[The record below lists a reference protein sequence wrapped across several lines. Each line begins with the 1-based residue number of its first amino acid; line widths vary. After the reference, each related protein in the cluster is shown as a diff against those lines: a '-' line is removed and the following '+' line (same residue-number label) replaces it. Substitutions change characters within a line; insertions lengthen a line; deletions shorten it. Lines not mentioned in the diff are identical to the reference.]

1 MLEKLSQLCELC
13 GKILDLGLPLTWSDL
28 GSIATALAVIVAL
41 FANHNSNKQL
51 QKTLQMHEQT
61 KNIDLLDKRIEFI
74 DAIKSDHSISDLKF
88 QILFDENIIELKKEW
103 DTIKQEIAEYKYYL
117 GEYVSCL
124 EETSSDRGPD
134 SPMNQIQDAERDCS
148 EAEPIFDQPESDEY
162 KSRYQKFQKIC
173 EKYALII
180 RVHGAENEW
189 RLCNYQELTKSIN
202 NAEKKAGQAKQKL
215 QDAMILFVQ
224 ESIKPLDKTM
234 PCHSFKL
241 LNKTMICNFF
251 EKIGLKFKQKENH
264 HEV

>member
-13 GKILDLGLPLTWSDL
+13 GKILDLGLPLTWGDL

-61 KNIDLLDKRIEFI
+61 KNIDLLNERIEII
-74 DAIKSDHSISDLKF
+74 DAIKSNHWISDLKF

-103 DTIKQEIAEYKYYL
+103 DRIKQEIAEYKYYL
-117 GEYVSCL
+117 GEYESRL

-162 KSRYQKFQKIC
+162 KSRCQKFQKIC
-173 EKYALII
+173 EKYALKIQ
-180 RVHGAENEW
+180 VPGTENKW

-202 NAEKKAGQAKQKL
+202 SAEKKAEQAKQKL
-215 QDAMILFVQ
+215 QDAMISFVQ

-234 PCHSFKL
+234 QCCL
-241 LNKTMICNFF
+241 F
-251 EKIGLKFKQKENH
+251 EKIDSKSKPKENH